1 MIIKNTGAKIIS
13 IGTTVLMPD
22 AEMKVSKG
30 IAETPAIKAF
40 VRMGFVKIEDDAEE
54 KAAKKKLTEEA
65 AAKKAA
71 EKAAKKAAEEE
82 AKKAAEEEAAKKKAA
97 EEAAAQKAA
106 KSAEPSK

>member
-65 AAKKAA
+65 ATKKAA
-71 EKAAKKAAEEE
+71 EKA